1 MFPNMRPWHPES
13 RIFTVDG
20 VRAHAVVLEPRRP
33 SPESKNLLL
42 LHGIAQS
49 SWAWRK
55 NLESLAE
62 HHRVIAL
69 CQKGHGWS
77 DKTHQGLDIPSLSAF
92 VLGAMDRLELE
103 SATFVGSSLGGGVSL
118 WTSLVAGDR
127 VDGLVLV
134 NPASHLGQLP
144 WPLLK
149 SQVHALAPVYRA
161 LVGPTL
167 LRIPLTAIAY
177 RNLPID
183 RDYMAGFWAPF
194 TEKGSMRSLV
204 ATARSL
210 PASIDAL
217 DQRLSDVDHPTL
229 VIWGERD
236 GLLSPGTAHR
246 LVRKIP
252 RSRLVLIPEAGH
264 CPHEETP
271 DRFNRL
277 VLDFIAEPRTEQ
289 LRRARPTSG

>member
-1 MFPNMRPWHPES
+1 MGLHLSAVRPWHPDS
-13 RIFTVDG
+13 RFFTIDG
-20 VRAHAVVLEPRRP
+20 VRAHAVVVEPRRP
-33 SPESKNLLL
+33 SAASKNLVL
-42 LHGIAQS
+42 LHGIAVS

-55 NLESLAE
+55 NLDALAE

-77 DKTHQGLDIPSLSAF
+77 GRVAKDLDIPSLSAF
-92 VLGAMDRLELE
+92 VLGAMDRLELD
-103 SATFVGSSLGGGVSL
+103 SATFIGNSLGGGVSL
-118 WTSLVAGDR
+118 WTSLTAPER
-127 VDGLVLV
+127 VDKLVLV

-149 SQVHALAPVYRA
+149 SQIGALAPVYSA

-167 LRIPLTAIAY
+167 LRIPLATIAY

-210 PASIDAL
+210 PRGIDAL
-217 DQRLSDVDHPTL
+217 DQRLSAVTHPTL
-229 VIWGERD
+229 VVWGERD
-236 GLLSPGTAHR
+236 GLLPAATAHR
-246 LVRKIP
+246 LVRRIP
-252 RSRLVLIPEAGH
+252 GSRLVLIPEAGH
-264 CPHEETP
+264 CPHEESP
-271 DRFNRL
+271 ERFNRL
-277 VLDFIAEPRTEQ
+277 VLDFVGQPREPR
-289 LRRARPTSG
+289 AG

>member
-1 MFPNMRPWHPES
+1 M
-13 RIFTVDG
+13 DG
-20 VRAHAVVLEPRRP
+20 VRAHAVVLEARKPTGA
-33 SPESKNLLL
+33 SQDLLL

-55 NLESLAE
+55 NLEALAE

-77 DKTHQGLDIPSLSAF
+77 GRVDDALDIPSLSAF

-103 SATFVGSSLGGGVSL
+103 RATLVGSSLGGGVSL
-118 WTSLVAGDR
+118 WTSLTNPER
-127 VDGLVLV
+127 VDKLILV
-134 NPASHLGQLP
+134 NPASHLSQLP

-149 SQVHALAPVYRA
+149 SQVNALAGVYRA

-167 LRIPLTAIAY
+167 LRIPLSAIAY

-194 TEKGSMRSLV
+194 TEKGSMRSLL
-204 ATARSL
+204 ATARAL
-210 PASIDAL
+210 PGAIDNL
-217 DQRLSDVDHPTL
+217 DQRLHEIAHPTL
-229 VIWGERD
+229 VLWGERD
-236 GLLSPGTAHR
+236 GLLSASTAHHLAR
-246 LVRKIP
+246 RIP
-252 RSRLVLIPEAGH
+252 ASRLVLIPEAGH

-277 VLDFIAEPRTEQ
+277 VLDFIAQPHNAEPT
-289 LRRARPTSG
+289 TG